1 MNAHLQI
8 AMHARKAIT
17 MQETIYARSKRN
29 TAILGRIQKMK
40 SAWVVPLDMK
50 CMREN
55 AMPHNAYI
63 QTITQ

>member
-29 TAILGRIQKMK
+29 IAILGRIQKMK
-40 SAWVVPLDMK
+40 SA
-50 CMREN
+50 
-55 AMPHNAYI
+55 
-63 QTITQ
+63 